1 MPFLFFVGR
10 ERKIIVFN
18 FFSFVFL
25 MNKSRIQIWEV
36 INYHDNYSG
45 VVLQDK
51 LIKIYESV
59 TIISILVNASL
70 IALNETN
77 NNTVI
82 IINIYDGVRSFGI
95 LVSILNVTIS
105 ITLSVM
111 ITAIPYKYTID
122 FVYKFSKIMSM
133 PLILTIFSLTDL
145 TICTTLYFDEN
156 LIFIIFPFSFTFIIF
171 SFYNYFYIRYQ
182 VVQFIK
188 DDIKIINNIKNN
200 KIEK

>member
-1 MPFLFFVGR
+1 
-10 ERKIIVFN
+10 
-18 FFSFVFL
+18 